1 MDGGCL
7 CINKIKKQIIRWVI
21 VINEELLLTAR
32 QQVGQYLRSIREEK
46 QLTYYAVAK
55 LAGLSIEQ
63 VQSIEA
69 GDKAYTIDSFLKIT
83 HALDTYFFMEDKDGK
98 HLDFID
104 MAEKAV
110 KKKRVR
116 KKI

>member
-1 MDGGCL
+1 M
-7 CINKIKKQIIRWVI
+7 
-21 VINEELLLTAR
+21 INEQVVIIAR
-32 QQVGQYLRSIREEK
+32 KKVGQYLQSIREEK
-46 QLTYYAVAK
+46 KLTYYAVAK

-63 VQSIEA
+63 VQSIEQ

-104 MAEKAV
+104 MAEKAIL
-110 KKKRVR
+110 KKRGG
-116 KKI
+116 KKN

>member
-1 MDGGCL
+1 M
-7 CINKIKKQIIRWVI
+7 ISEQI
-21 VINEELLLTAR
+21 LLTAR
-32 QQVGQYLRSIREEK
+32 QKVGQYLQSIREEK

-69 GDKAYTIDSFLKIT
+69 GDKSYTIDSFFKIT

-104 MAEKAV
+104 MAEKAIL
-110 KKKRVR
+110 KKSAGKNFKQKR
-116 KKI
+116 

>member
-1 MDGGCL
+1 M
-7 CINKIKKQIIRWVI
+7 ISEQVVII
-21 VINEELLLTAR
+21 AR
-32 QQVGQYLRSIREEK
+32 QKVGQYLQSIREEK

-83 HALDTYFFMEDKDGK
+83 HALDTYFFTEDKDGK
-98 HLDFID
+98 HLDFAD
-104 MAEKAV
+104 MAQKSIE
-110 KKKRVR
+110 KKRANQL
-116 KKI
+116 

>member
-1 MDGGCL
+1 M
-7 CINKIKKQIIRWVI
+7 
-21 VINEELLLTAR
+21 INEQVILTAR
-32 QQVGQYLRSIREEK
+32 QKVGQYLQSIREEK

-69 GDKAYTIDSFLKIT
+69 GDKSYTIDSFLKIT

-104 MAEKAV
+104 MAEKAIQ
-110 KKKRVR
+110 KKMGE
-116 KKI
+116 KILKQKG

>member
-1 MDGGCL
+1 M
-7 CINKIKKQIIRWVI
+7 
-21 VINEELLLTAR
+21 INEHVVIIAR
-32 QQVGQYLRSIREEK
+32 KKVGQYLQSIREEK

-63 VQSIEA
+63 VQSIEQ
-69 GDKAYTIDSFLKIT
+69 GDKAYTIDSFLKII

-104 MAEKAV
+104 MAEKAIL
-110 KKKRVR
+110 KKRGG
-116 KKI
+116 KKN

>member
-1 MDGGCL
+1 M
-7 CINKIKKQIIRWVI
+7 
-21 VINEELLLTAR
+21 INEKVIITAR
-32 QQVGQYLRSIREEK
+32 QNVGQYLQSIREEK
-46 QLTYYAVAK
+46 ELTYYAVAK

-104 MAEKAV
+104 MAEKAIL
-110 KKKRVR
+110 KKRGG
-116 KKI
+116 KKN

>member
-1 MDGGCL
+1 M
-7 CINKIKKQIIRWVI
+7 
-21 VINEELLLTAR
+21 INEQLLVIAR
-32 QQVGQYLRSIREEK
+32 QKVGNYIQSIREDK
-46 QLTYYAVAK
+46 KLTYYAVAK

-104 MAEKAV
+104 MAEKAIL
-110 KKKRVR
+110 KKMGGKNFKQKR
-116 KKI
+116 

>member
-1 MDGGCL
+1 M
-7 CINKIKKQIIRWVI
+7 QM
-21 VINEELLLTAR
+21 INEQILFTAR
-32 QQVGQYLRSIREEK
+32 QKVGQYLQSIREEK

-104 MAEKAV
+104 MAEKAIH
-110 KKKRVR
+110 KKRGR
-116 KKI
+116 KKN

>member
-1 MDGGCL
+1 M
-7 CINKIKKQIIRWVI
+7 ISEQI
-21 VINEELLLTAR
+21 LLTAR
-32 QQVGQYLRSIREEK
+32 QKVGQYLQSIREEK

-69 GDKAYTIDSFLKIT
+69 GDKSYTIDSFLKIA

-104 MAEKAV
+104 MAEKAIL
-110 KKKRVR
+110 KKREG
-116 KKI
+116 KNFKQK

>member
-1 MDGGCL
+1 M
-7 CINKIKKQIIRWVI
+7 INEQIIF
-21 VINEELLLTAR
+21 TAR
-32 QQVGQYLRSIREEK
+32 QNVGQYLQSIREEK

-69 GDKAYTIDSFLKIT
+69 GDKAYTIDSLLKIT

-104 MAEKAV
+104 MAEKAIQ
-110 KKKRVR
+110 KKRGGKNFKQKR
-116 KKI
+116 